1 MPKNN
6 VVIAILF
13 ISLLLG
19 TLPWQSVAHT
29 AAAVESG
36 FHLLQATENGVIIE
50 YSIGE
55 YALEQVEV
63 EGQTYDRVV
72 MKDAATI
79 GEPGKPNLPVVAT
92 SIGVPINAE
101 FHLRIEE
108 IQTRPLSGHYR
119 IEPAGSYV
127 VGDEAL
133 ASGKII
139 YIENPEL
146 YASATAYPGVQVEL
160 GQAAKLRSQRILP
173 LRVYPFQF
181 TPSSGQLEVVSYVR
195 FVVEFAYPLGKPLFE
210 ASTALAEED
219 NPFEALYQQSLLNYQ
234 QAQRY
239 RAFEPTGNAETQL
252 LSETASSE
260 SYKITVTEDGI
271 YKLTYEALQSAGM
284 PVAGLDPQT
293 FAMTNQGRPV
303 AIYVHNSDGDAAK
316 FSSGE
321 YLLFFGERFDGTYLA
336 SLSSDEDDF
345 WRDSFYRSGETNL
358 TAFQPRFNRKMVEK
372 YTNQNVY
379 WLTYGGGGGGPFM
392 EQVMVSA
399 GAAPYLSSFQQRLR
413 FEQQN
418 LWWTTHFTSEDT
430 FFWDSVQF
438 STTTTKDYPLTIP
451 NPTQNGTAI
460 LRGEFVSRAHHP
472 SINPDHQQVIYLN
485 KSQHLNQKIGTLS
498 WDGLRR
504 YSFQLTFPA
513 SYLRNGEN
521 TLTVEFQKVTGMTI
535 DQIFV
540 DWFEIVYEQ
549 RFVAKDNQISINRPS
564 SDDEFSLSGQ
574 YRLYLPLILRNT
586 SAVNSLQIEGYTQAP
601 VILQISNPLRPKMIN
616 GAAYGNGVISFESPA
631 NSGFNYFVAAPKT
644 IDAVEK
650 VTFENITDQ
659 RADYIYITPKVF
671 VNNVQNLANYR
682 QTKDGFATKVVALE
696 EIINQFNFGIYH
708 PRAIKN
714 YLQYVYDHW
723 SPKPVYVLL
732 VGDGHWNFL
741 SSSEYDNPPNYMP
754 PNLQWVDPWQGEI
767 DSANDLV
774 TVDGWDPLP
783 DLMIGR
789 LPVNDAHQEIQD
801 YLAKVQNYENA
812 LGQAW
817 QKRFV
822 FVADAND
829 PAAGDF
835 PQLTDKIIADYS
847 ITDYRKIYLKKAGS
861 SYSAYD
867 TETTTDNPCGSASGA
882 NQCPNAT
889 AALVNLLNDVSAG
902 HLVYSG
908 HGYID
913 GWSKAVIFSNPE
925 IENLNNASALPFI
938 LTLDCLDGFWY
949 YPRITTSDHRGQ
961 SLIELLVR
969 APSKGA
975 VAAFA
980 PTGLG
985 VATAHDILQRGF
997 YTHIFDSNPSWR
1009 LGVASLQAKT
1019 KVYQDTPLHVDLV
1032 HTYTI
1037 FGDPA
1042 LMLPAP
1048 NAP

>member
-6 VVIAILF
+6 LVIGILF

-36 FHLLQATENGVIIE
+36 FHLIQAADNGVMIE
-50 YSIGE
+50 YSLGE
-55 YALEQVEV
+55 YTLEQVNLD
-63 EGQTYDRVV
+63 GQTYDRVV
-72 MKDAATI
+72 MEDAATI
-79 GEPGKPNLPVVAT
+79 GEPGKPNLPVIAT

-146 YASATAYPGVQVEL
+146 YANATAYPGVQVEL

-181 TPSSGQLEVVSYVR
+181 TPSSGQLEVVTYVR
-195 FVVEFAYPLGKPLFE
+195 FLVEFAYPLGKPLFE
-210 ASTALAEED
+210 ASTALADED
-219 NPFEALYQQSLLNYQ
+219 NPFEALYQRGLLNYQ
-234 QAQRY
+234 EARRY
-239 RAFEPTGNAETQL
+239 RAFESMGNAETQL

-271 YKLTYEALQSAGM
+271 YKLTYEALQAAGM
-284 PVAGLDPQT
+284 PVATLNPQT

-303 AIYVHNSDGDAAK
+303 EIYVHNSDGNAAK

-336 SLSSDEDDF
+336 SLYADEDGF
-345 WRDSFYRSGETNL
+345 WRDNFYRSGETNL

-379 WLTYGGGGGGPFM
+379 WLTYGGEGGPFM
-392 EQVMVSA
+392 EQVTVAA
-399 GAAPYLSSFQQRLR
+399 GAAPYLSSYQHRLR
-413 FEQQN
+413 FEEQN

-438 STTTTKDYPLTIP
+438 SNATEKNYSLTIP
-451 NPTQNGTAI
+451 NPTQNGTAV

-472 SINPDHQQVIYLN
+472 SVNPDHQQVIYLN
-485 KSQHLNQKIGTLS
+485 KSQNSTPIGTLS

-513 SYLRNGEN
+513 SYLLNGEN
-521 TLTVEFQKVTGMTI
+521 TLTVQFQKVTGMTI
-535 DQIFV
+535 DQIYV
-540 DWFEIVYEQ
+540 DWFEIVYEK

-564 SDDEFSLSGQ
+564 SDDESSLSGQ

-586 SAVNSLQIEGYTQAP
+586 SAVNSVQIEGYTQAP
-601 VILQISNPLRPKMIN
+601 VVFQISDPLRPRMIKGATYIN
-616 GAAYGNGVISFESPA
+616 GVVSFEPPA
-631 NSGFNYFVAAPKT
+631 NSGFNYFVAAPKI
-644 IDAVEK
+644 IDTVEK
-650 VTFENITDQ
+650 VTFEDITNLQ
-659 RADYIYITPKVF
+659 ADYIYITPKTF
-671 VNNVQNLANYR
+671 VSDVLDLENYR

-714 YLQYVYDHW
+714 YLQYVYNNW

-741 SSSEYDNPPNYMP
+741 GSSNYGNPPNYMP

-774 TVDGWDPLP
+774 AVDGGDPLP
-783 DLMIGR
+783 DMMIGR
-789 LPVNDAHQEIQD
+789 LAVNSAQEIQD
-801 YLAKVQNYENA
+801 YLAKVQTYENA
-812 LGQAW
+812 SGQDW
-817 QKRFV
+817 KKRFV
-822 FVADAND
+822 FVADADD
-829 PAAGDF
+829 PAAGNF
-835 PQLTDKIIADYS
+835 PQLTDKIINDYS
-847 ITDYRKIYLKKAGS
+847 IDDYRKIYLKKAGS
-861 SYSAYD
+861 SYSTYD
-867 TETTTDNPCGSASGA
+867 TEITFDNPCGSPDGG

-889 AALVNLLNDVSAG
+889 AALVNLLNDGSAG

-913 GWSKAVIFSNPE
+913 GWSKAVIFSNE
-925 IENLNNASALPFI
+925 DVNNLNNANTYPVA
-938 LTLDCLDGFWY
+938 LTLDCLDGYWY
-949 YPRITTSDHRGQ
+949 YPQQDAQNHRGQ
-961 SLIELLVR
+961 SIVELLVR
-969 APSKGA
+969 VGKKGL
-975 VAAFA
+975 VAAFS

-985 VATAHDILQRGF
+985 VATAHDTLQRGF
-997 YTHIFDSNPSWR
+997 YDYIFERDSSWR
-1009 LGVASLQAKT
+1009 LGEASLWAKT
-1019 KVYQDTPLHVDLV
+1019 EVYNSSPLHVDLV

-1042 LMLPAP
+1042 LILPPP